1 MRLGL
6 RGRGECRSECP
17 LRALVSIEEDSAI
30 MKRSTGACCV
40 MSGGAALW
48 GGRGQPRV
56 RICDLTGLLG
66 HRQTWRVFRGTAR
79 QTGRET
85 AWRMF

>member
-1 MRLGL
+1 L
-6 RGRGECRSECP
+6 RD
-17 LRALVSIEEDSAI
+17 LVSMEEDSAI
-30 MKRSTGACCV
+30 MKRDTGACCTLR
-40 MSGGAALW
+40 GRAGLW

-66 HRQTWRVFRGTAR
+66 HRQIWPGFRGTAR

-85 AWRMF
+85 ARRVF